1 MLAFGP
7 PALIG
12 YSDAIESEEP
22 LSREKSRLTNRS
34 VNSQEVERRR
44 TSELLQ
50 GIGGADANVGT
61 RPSWSPEAAKT
72 KPKTSQRPDPNGPE
86 DMP

>member
-22 LSREKSRLTNRS
+22 LSFEKSRLTNRS
-34 VNSQEVERRR
+34 VNSQEVEQRRPP
-44 TSELLQ
+44 ELPQVQAALMQ
-50 GIGGADANVGT
+50 ERRDAAFLVPGSGRRKN
-61 RPSWSPEAAKT
+61 
-72 KPKTSQRPDPNGPE
+72 
-86 DMP
+86 